1 MVYSSLLYIY
11 GFLPISLLLYYLTPK
26 KWREIT
32 ILLLSMIFCGMI
44 SLYFLIFITVYTV
57 INFICLKLINRFQKN
72 EMLAS
77 VPLLFGIIF
86 DLVSL
91 LAFRT
96 EYFTWLHKLIKAPEG
111 FYPVGISFFALSA
124 IGTLIDEYKNRLSCK
139 CSLLRFSIYIMFFPK
154 LIMGPLLR
162 YGSFTK
168 LLDGRKSSLSSIGV
182 GMNIFVKGLAKKIII
197 ADNLYM
203 LYRSVQSS
211 NFEEISAV
219 TAWLGITAYIFCLY
233 FTLSGI
239 ADMGTG
245 IAYCFGIRLPQSFN
259 YPLLSSRIKY
269 FSARWQSQVVQWLR
283 RYITKPLYNSCEKKW
298 LREVVSILGWAIF
311 GFWYTFDINGLV
323 FGTLVG
329 TFIIIEA
336 KLREKKIMEL
346 TGVFY
351 TFLIVIICSVFLSGS
366 SISYSFRYILIMIG
380 GNANIADSQAFYLI
394 KSYIVLILLAMYAST
409 DLFRNMMTR
418 SGKKK
423 LKIALN
429 IMSPIMVTVLLIICT
444 ALLSYSGS
452 SEMLLIKL

>member
-26 KWREIT
+26 KCREIT

-44 SLYFLIFITVYTV
+44 SLYFLIFIAVFTI
-57 INFICLKLINRFQKN
+57 INYFCIKLIDKFQKN
-72 EMLAS
+72 EMLSS
-77 VPLLFGIIF
+77 VPLVFGIIF
-86 DLVSL
+86 DLLSL

-111 FYPVGISFFALSA
+111 FYPVGISFFVLSA
-124 IGTLIDEYKNRLSCK
+124 IGTLIDVYKKRLSCK
-139 CSLLRFSIYIMFFPK
+139 CSIMRFSIYIMFFPK
-154 LIMGPLLR
+154 LMMGPLLR
-162 YGSFTK
+162 YGSFSK
-168 LLDGRKSSLSSIGV
+168 LLDSRKSSLSGIGV
-182 GMNIFVKGLAKKIII
+182 GMTVFIKGLAKKVII

-211 NFEEISAV
+211 NFEDISAV
-219 TAWLGITAYIFCLY
+219 TAWLGIIAYIFCLY

-245 IAYCFGIRLPQSFN
+245 IAYCFGICLPHSFN

-269 FSARWQSQVVQWLR
+269 FGARWQSQVVQWLR

-298 LREVVSILGWAIF
+298 LKEVISILGWSIF
-311 GFWYTFDINGLV
+311 GFWYKFDLNGLV
-323 FGTLVG
+323 FGALIG
-329 TFIIIEA
+329 AFIIIEA
-336 KLREKKIMEL
+336 RLREKKIMEF
-346 TGVFY
+346 TGIFY
-351 TFLIVIICSVFLSGS
+351 TFLIVILCSVFLSGS
-366 SISYSFRYILIMIG
+366 SISYSIKYLLIMIG
-380 GNANIADSQAFYLI
+380 GNATIADSQAFYLT

-429 IMSPIMVTVLLIICT
+429 IVSPIMVTVLLIICT

-452 SEMLLIKL
+452 SEMLLLTL